1 MSRGYLE
8 ILMDW
13 FPDGNYSEQDLWD
26 AIAEAEGV
34 DVSEISD
41 RDLTEFI
48 QNEAPVEIR
57 GFFFSAIYKGENKLA
72 REYLRE
78 INIYDKIGLSF
89 NNQGKEKE

>member
-34 DVSEISD
+34 DVNEISD
-41 RDLTEFI
+41 RDLTEF
-48 QNEAPVEIR
+48 V
-57 GFFFSAIYKGENKLA
+57 
-72 REYLRE
+72 
-78 INIYDKIGLSF
+78 
-89 NNQGKEKE
+89 

>member
-41 RDLTEFI
+41 RCLTEFI
-48 QNEAPVEIR
+48 
-57 GFFFSAIYKGENKLA
+57 
-72 REYLRE
+72 
-78 INIYDKIGLSF
+78 
-89 NNQGKEKE
+89 

>member
-13 FPDGNYSEQDLWD
+13 FPEGNFTEQDMWD

-34 DVSEISD
+34 DVNEISD

-57 GFFFSAIYKGENKLA
+57 GFFSPSIYKGEKENGKELLA
-72 REYLRE
+72 R
-78 INIYDKIGLSF
+78 K
-89 NNQGKEKE
+89 

>member
-8 ILMDW
+8 ILMAW

-48 QNEAPVEIR
+48 
-57 GFFFSAIYKGENKLA
+57 
-72 REYLRE
+72 
-78 INIYDKIGLSF
+78 
-89 NNQGKEKE
+89 

>member
-48 QNEAPVEIR
+48 QEKAPRDKR
-57 GFFFSAIYKGENKLA
+57 GVFFCLYIEGENK
-72 REYLRE
+72 
-78 INIYDKIGLSF
+78 
-89 NNQGKEKE
+89 

>member
-1 MSRGYLE
+1 MSKGYLE

-13 FPDGNYSEQDLWD
+13 FPEGDFTEQDMWD

-57 GFFFSAIYKGENKLA
+57 GFFSPLYIKGKKKKGKSYWPGNK
-72 REYLRE
+72 YL
-78 INIYDKIGLSF
+78 
-89 NNQGKEKE
+89 